1 MADLSATT
9 WSELDASNDATPP
22 AGWPAGMQPNQVEP
36 AARAEMGGMK
46 RFWDRINPTYTTTGS
61 AGAYVLTPSNTSYPT
76 AYVQGERYCVKANF
90 TSVGADT
97 LNVNSLGALPI
108 YKFGNSGA
116 VAISAGDIQ
125 NGAMVDLAYDS
136 ALNGGGGGF
145 QLTTVP
151 VSGGIIP
158 AGTIVAFGST
168 TAPAG
173 WAVCDGA
180 AISRTG
186 NAALFAAIGT
196 TYGSGDGSTTF
207 NKPDCRGRF
216 LAGYDPSNGTARL
229 TANEPGGLSATALA
243 NTGGEQ
249 AHTLATG
256 ELAAHSHGVT
266 DPGHGHGVTDPSH
279 NHTFNDPGHGHGV
292 SDPGHGHGV
301 NDPGHVHGQD
311 VYLAGISGGGDYDDS
326 GASPVPFDVAYE
338 VNTTSSG
345 TGISIQGSG
354 TSISIGGS
362 GTGGFNSGAFTS
374 ISINGAGTGI
384 STQNAGSGTPH
395 NNVPPGI
402 IVYYIIKL

>member
-1 MADLSATT
+1 
-9 WSELDASNDATPP
+9 
-22 AGWPAGMQPNQVEP
+22 
-36 AARAEMGGMK
+36 MGGIK
-46 RFWDRINPTYTTTGS
+46 RFWNRMNPTYTTTGS

-151 VSGGIIP
+151 ISGGIIP

-216 LAGYDPSNGTARL
+216 LAGYDPSNGTSRL
-229 TANEPGGLSATALA
+229 TLSETGGLSATALA

-249 AHTLATG
+249 AHALVTG
-256 ELAAHSHGVT
+256 ELAAHNHT
-266 DPGHGHGVTDPSH
+266 INDPGHGHGVTDPTH
-279 NHTFNDPGHGHGV
+279 NHTLNDPTHNHGVGDPGHGHGV
-292 SDPGHGHGV
+292 T
-301 NDPGHVHGQD
+301 DPGHVHSFNANDDAASYGQ
-311 VYLAGISGGGDYDDS
+311 GSSSGDGG
-326 GASPVPFDVAYE
+326 PVLSIATLP
-338 VNTTSSG
+338 TGGSG
-345 TGISIQGSG
+345 TGVSIQGSG
-354 TSISIGGS
+354 TGVFLGAASS
-362 GTGGFNSGAFTS
+362 GTFNSAAATS

-384 STQNAGSGTPH
+384 TTANNGSGTAH